1 MVSGS
6 LAHYWAYLANA
17 RIAIEVS
24 FTACDYRT
32 REAEWQS
39 ARQVLALQTAAY
51 MVSPAVDGVTNQ
63 PGWIPI
69 ATQPGVPASV
79 FAYPIHP
86 HSAY

>member
-1 MVSGS
+1 M
-6 LAHYWAYLANA
+6 
-17 RIAIEVS
+17 S
-24 FTACDYRT
+24 FTADNYRT

-39 ARQVLALQTAAY
+39 AQQVQTLQTAAY
-51 MVSPAVDGVTNQ
+51 VVSPAIDGVTNQ

-69 ATQPGVPASV
+69 ATPPGVPESV

>member
-1 MVSGS
+1 M
-6 LAHYWAYLANA
+6 
-17 RIAIEVS
+17 S
-24 FTACDYRT
+24 FTADNYRT

-39 ARQVLALQTAAY
+39 AQQVQTLQTAAY
-51 MVSPAVDGVTNQ
+51 VVSPAIDGVTNQ

-69 ATQPGVPASV
+69 ATPTGVPAGV